1 MDQND
6 RETTVNEQNPTA
18 EIQEQLELN
27 GEGFS
32 KSEIPENSQRV
43 SDDPRRAQLQRSID
57 EVFNTL
63 TPGMKVSVNRLKPK
77 WAAGWV
83 DTFDIEFDEYDQPV
97 IDLGEIKEAYGGE
110 KLFLRFLDS
119 KGRYVSAATV
129 DFRGVPPRDNG
140 IEVEHPR
147 LKEQRQMLELEQRQ
161 KMQQQATAQTNGNE
175 LLLKLLLDMQE
186 RSTSQMFKVLEQK
199 NSSSKPF
206 GQIEELLTAL
216 DRLDG
221 FRQHP
226 QQSQQ
231 NDPGEI
237 GGMISGLVSMLGQSA
252 NQKQE
257 PPRRP
262 QPSQQ
267 RIPPRM
273 PPAGLHQNVVP
284 FQQMPQQAPPKAAPV
299 ETKHDISPP
308 VKNEAPSPES
318 LEPETDEPGEND
330 LDIVDELAGM
340 DDEELAETVAELLG
354 QIGEERMAK
363 IMTHF
368 DRLAKAQ

>member
-6 RETTVNEQNPTA
+6 KETTVSEQNPIA
-18 EIQEQLELN
+18 KIKEQLELN

-32 KSEIPENSQRV
+32 KIEVPENYQRV

-273 PPAGLHQNVVP
+273 PTAGLHQNVVP
-284 FQQMPQQAPPKAAPV
+284 FQQVPQQAPPKAAPI
-299 ETKHDISPP
+299 ETKHDISTP

-318 LEPETDEPGEND
+318 LEQDTDEPGEND